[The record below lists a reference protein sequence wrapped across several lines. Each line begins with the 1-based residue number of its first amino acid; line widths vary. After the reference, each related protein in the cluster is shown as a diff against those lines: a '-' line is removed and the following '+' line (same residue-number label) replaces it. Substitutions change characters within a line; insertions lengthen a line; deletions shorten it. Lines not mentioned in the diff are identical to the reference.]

1 MAFSS
6 IKLVSLF
13 ASVVALA
20 TMGSQVALAQPARQN
35 TTPPANSQ
43 PNSQPQTIEEFL
55 GLSQQQVKQ
64 IRDILVDR
72 QEKIVAVLTE
82 QQRKLLMAAMENQRQ
97 NQNQNQNPAAVIQ
110 QLNLSKEQQDR
121 IGTIVKASNEQIRAV
136 LTPEQLQKLQS
147 QLQQQRPNPNPN
159 QNSNQNQNQ
168 NRR

>member
-6 IKLVSLF
+6 AKLVSLF
-13 ASVVALA
+13 ASIVALA
-20 TMGSQVALAQPARQN
+20 TMGSQVALAQQSPRP
-35 TTPPANSQ
+35 TTPSQ
-43 PNSQPQTIEEFL
+43 TNSQPQSIEEFL

-97 NQNQNQNPAAVIQ
+97 NQNQNQNPSSVIQ

-121 IGTIVKASNEQIRAV
+121 IGTIVKASNDQIRAV

-147 QLQQQRPNPNPN
+147 QLQQQRPNQNPN
-159 QNSNQNQNQ
+159 QNSNQNQN
-168 NRR
+168 RR

>member
-6 IKLVSLF
+6 AKLVSLF
-13 ASVVALA
+13 ASIVALA
-20 TMGSQVALAQPARQN
+20 TMGSQVALAQQSPRP
-35 TTPPANSQ
+35 TTPSQ
-43 PNSQPQTIEEFL
+43 TNSQPQSIEEFL

-82 QQRKLLMAAMENQRQ
+82 QQRELLKAAMQNQRQ
-97 NQNQNQNPAAVIQ
+97 NQNPASVMQ

-121 IGTIVKASNEQIRAV
+121 IGTIVKASNDQIRAV

-147 QLQQQRPNPNPN
+147 QLQQQRPNQTPN
-159 QNSNQNQNQ
+159 QNSNQNQN
-168 NRR
+168 RR